1 MTRRIIIDTDPG
13 QDDAVAIL
21 LALASPELAVEAIVT
36 VAGNVPLARTSLN
49 ALKIVELAGRPDVPV
64 HAGAARPLKRAGIT
78 AEHVHGPSGL
88 DGPDLPEPRIAL
100 QAEPGVDYLIRALR
114 AAEPGALTLCTLGP
128 LTNVA
133 LALRQA
139 PEIAG
144 KIGEIVMMAGAYFE
158 GGNITPTAEFNV
170 YVDPEAL
177 AEVLEADIPVVMM
190 PLDVTHKALMTPERL
205 ARVRAVG
212 TRAALAVDAMLGFSE
227 RFDLRKYGWAG
238 APLHDPC
245 VIAYLL
251 RPDLFAGRRINV
263 VVETQGAVTTGM
275 TVADWWGVTARPAN
289 VTFMR
294 DLDVDGFVDLLVERL
309 ARLP

>member
-1 MTRRIIIDTDPG
+1 
-13 QDDAVAIL
+13 
-21 LALASPELAVEAIVT
+21 
-36 VAGNVPLARTSLN
+36 
-49 ALKIVELAGRPDVPV
+49 VPV
-64 HAGAARPLKRAGIT
+64 HAGAARPLKRPGIT

-88 DGPDLPEPRIAL
+88 DGPSLPNPTVRLASED
-100 QAEPGVDYLIRALR
+100 GVGHLVAAFR

-133 LALRQA
+133 LALRAA
-139 PEIAG
+139 PDIAPR
-144 KIGEIVMMAGAYFE
+144 IAEIVMMAGAYFE

-177 AEVLEADIPVVMM
+177 AEVLAAEIPVTMM
-190 PLDVTHKALMTPERL
+190 SLDVTHRALMTPERL
-205 ARVRAVG
+205 ARIRAVG
-212 TRAALAVDAMLGFSE
+212 TRAATAVYEMLAFSE

-245 VIAYLL
+245 VVAYLL
-251 RPDLFAGRRINV
+251 KPELFRGRHINV
-263 VVETQGAVTTGM
+263 VVETAGTYTAGM
-275 TVADWWGVTARPAN
+275 TVADWWGVTAREPN

-294 DLDVDGFVDLLVERL
+294 EIDPDGFADLIVDRL